1 MFSLVKSLQIIYYKR
16 IKKIKIFFCK
26 GSCMVEKINLF
37 YVKYS
42 RLLELENNKNQ
53 IYLQKTQDLVKKSL
67 F

>member
-1 MFSLVKSLQIIYYKR
+1 
-16 IKKIKIFFCK
+16 
-26 GSCMVEKINLF
+26 MVEKINLF